1 MELVLGLLKTFVSGI
16 FLVLEIAMLVRA
28 LLSWF
33 PDFGGGA
40 IETLV
45 YTITEP
51 VIMPVRSILDRFDS
65 LRNFPF
71 DLSFLVTLF
80 IIGILEMLLF

>member
-1 MELVLGLLKTFVSGI
+1 MELVLGLFKTFVSGI

-28 LLSWF
+28 VLSWF
-33 PDFGGGA
+33 PDFGGGM
-40 IETLV
+40 IESIA

-51 VIMPVRSILDRFDS
+51 VIMPVRSILDRFES

-71 DLSFLVTLF
+71 DLSFLATLF
-80 IIGILEMLLF
+80 IIGILEVLLF